1 MSTNFTPSIA
11 VRMLL
16 VQVLLA
22 VLAVGCNDSEP
33 YSLEV
38 LTQYDSLEKGGVHLS
53 FSIVHITT
61 QSESSG
67 WRIRYILLSE
77 NGDYNTYSEHLDI
90 PFGRERIT
98 FHRSGER
105 EITMEQDVNIC
116 WIDKEGR
123 LVQQAQTSLTPSD
136 LPKSFEA
143 IRASD
148 ELTKELLE
156 IRSITELEQLLR
168 RAIRNRAGGTAGLP
182 SSVE

>member
-11 VRMLL
+11 ARVLL

-22 VLAVGCNDSEP
+22 VLAVGCNPSEP
-33 YSLEV
+33 YSLKISKR
-38 LTQYDSLEKGGVHLS
+38 YGSLEREGVNLS
-53 FSIVHITT
+53 YSTVRITT
-61 QSESSG
+61 QSGSSG

-77 NGDYNTYSEHLDI
+77 NGGYGTRSEHLDV

-98 FHRSGER
+98 FCRCGER
-105 EITMEQDVNIC
+105 EITMEQGMNIC
-116 WIDKEGR
+116 WIDKQGR

-136 LPKSFEA
+136 VPKSVEA

-148 ELTKELLE
+148 ELTKDLLE

-168 RAIRNRAGGTAGLP
+168 RAIRNRAKIKGDR
-182 SSVE
+182 SNY